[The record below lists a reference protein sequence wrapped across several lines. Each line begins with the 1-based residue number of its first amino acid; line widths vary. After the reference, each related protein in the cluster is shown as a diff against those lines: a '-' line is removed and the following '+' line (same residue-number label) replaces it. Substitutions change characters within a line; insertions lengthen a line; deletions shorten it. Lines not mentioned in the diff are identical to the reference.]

1 VGGLKFGFFAYRDWA
16 LSIYSFLE
24 SEYDIDLFLPKSNLP
39 NPDDYRAFF
48 YVGWSWKVAPTIL
61 ERTEC
66 VCLHPSPLPKYRGG
80 SPLQH
85 QIING
90 EKESAVAL
98 FKMTNDMDAGPI
110 YSQRPFAL
118 DGTMKDILER
128 ITFLG
133 LDMIGDLLNEFEK
146 GNPKTTPQIGTP
158 TVYKRRTP
166 EESEITTEKIKNLS
180 SESIYNFIRALGD
193 PYPNAF
199 IRGTD
204 GKKVLI
210 KSAVLEK

>member
-1 VGGLKFGFFAYRDWA
+1 MKFGFFAYRDWA
-16 LSIYSFLE
+16 LHIYSFLE
-24 SEYDIDLFLPKSNLP
+24 SEYDINLFLPKSNLP

-48 YVGWSWKVAPTIL
+48 YVGWSWKVAPIIL

-85 QIING
+85 QIMNG
-90 EKESAVAL
+90 EKESAVTL
-98 FKMTNDMDAGPI
+98 FKMTNEMDAGPI
-110 YSQRPFAL
+110 YSQKQFSL
-118 DGTMKDILER
+118 DGEMKEILER

-146 GNPKTTPQIGTP
+146 GAPKTSPQAGTP
-158 TVYKRRTP
+158 TTYKRRTP
-166 EESEITTEKIKNLS
+166 EQSEITAEMIKNCSAEYL
-180 SESIYNFIRALGD
+180 YNFIRALGD

-199 IRGTD
+199 IKGCD
-204 GKKVLI
+204 GEKVLI
-210 KSAVLEK
+210 KKAELEGDK